1 MRTLRV
7 LARLLVYPDA
17 DLKRAAGEC
26 RSILAEEALLPAKSR
41 RALEALLGSIESG
54 ELLEVQERYVA
65 TFDLG
70 RGHSL
75 HLFEHVY
82 GDSRERGQAMAA
94 LAERYHAAGLH
105 MAGGELPDFLPL
117 VLEYAS
123 VAPADDARALLAEI
137 AHVVDA
143 LGERLARRGSP
154 YAAVFAALGAL
165 AGKRLHSTADL
176 VEFDDDDSPEA
187 RDRAWEEAAV
197 TFGPDS
203 APQGQGGCERA
214 ATMVSR
220 LQNRI

>member
-17 DLKRAAGEC
+17 DLKRAVAEC
-26 RSILAEEALLPAKSR
+26 RAALAAEAALAAKSR
-41 RALEALLGSIESG
+41 SALDPLLASIETG
-54 ELLEVQERYVA
+54 DLLELQEAYVS

-82 GDSRERGQAMAA
+82 GDSRERGQAMVA
-94 LAERYHAAGLH
+94 LAERYGAAGLN
-105 MAGGELPDFLPL
+105 MGGGEFPDFLPL

-123 VAPADDARALLAEI
+123 VAPAAEARALLEEI

-143 LGERLARRGSP
+143 VGARLERRGSP
-154 YAAVFAALGAL
+154 YAAVFQAVGAL
-165 AGKRLHSTADL
+165 AGRRLHSTADL
-176 VEFDDDDSPEA
+176 VSFDDDDSPEA
-187 RDRAWEEAAV
+187 RDRAWAEAAV
-197 TFGPDS
+197 TFGPEN
-203 APQGQGGCERA
+203 APEDQGGCERTA
-214 ATMVSR
+214 AMVSR